1 LDALGRVVDG
11 VLKVLVQVRNTDQ
24 PTKKSAGRK
33 KKNPSAAQ
41 EKAADYALIW
51 DDDVVKRLIGDRKEC
66 LHMAELIWNI
76 SHQLLG
82 LSASPDCES
91 DARGSQPIYL
101 RRAMTSAS
109 SPTRNRAR
117 RSARATWISI
127 SKTCRAGRPSR
138 RLESLVP
145 VAKVPPTGSHVTSRA
160 SLYRL
165 ACAQEELELNC
176 EDTSQRE
183 ENHKLIAL
191 LTLRCLVGVGD
202 DHECAETLNGGG
214 LSDALCGLHTAEI
227 SSGGKSFLTL
237 KNVYLLSLVAAERG
251 RSMRQSAA
259 CLRRLCAKMMAQAS
273 LFVLDFCEG
282 KPESLASLQ
291 LRAIKSAGSI
301 DEVFEVLEEV
311 SKAIEKKGGDD
322 ENFYTPQEMDA
333 LTVEAHNNS
342 VRLDRLG
349 NYNEAVKFSEY
360 ARGFVQYCGKEVI
373 TCHKTAIENCFKA
386 VTDKANERASWVV
399 VP

>member
-1 LDALGRVVDG
+1 MLISVATAV
-11 VLKVLVQVRNTDQ
+11 
-24 PTKKSAGRK
+24 
-33 KKNPSAAQ
+33 
-41 EKAADYALIW
+41 DYASSKTS
-51 DDDVVKRLIGDRKEC
+51 DSNVDVGV
-66 LHMAELIWNI
+66 
-76 SHQLLG
+76 QLL
-82 LSASPDCES
+82 L
-91 DARGSQPIYL
+91 
-101 RRAMTSAS
+101 
-109 SPTRNRAR
+109 
-117 RSARATWISI
+117 
-127 SKTCRAGRPSR
+127 CR
-138 RLESLVP
+138 
-145 VAKVPPTGSHVTSRA
+145 

-183 ENHKLIAL
+183 ENQKLIAL

-202 DHECAETLNGGG
+202 DHECVETLKGGG

-227 SSGGKSFLTL
+227 RSESKSFQTL

-259 CLRRLCAKMMAQAS
+259 CLRRLCSKMMAQAS
-273 LFVLDFCEG
+273 LFVLEFGEG

-301 DEVFEVLEEV
+301 EEVFEVLEEV

-322 ENFYTPQEMDA
+322 DNFYTPQEMDA

-342 VRLDRLG
+342 VKLDRLG
-349 NYNEAVKFSEY
+349 NYNVAVKFSEF
-360 ARGFVQYCGKEVI
+360 ASRFVKHCGKEVV
-373 TCHKTAIENCFKA
+373 TCHKTAIENCFKSL
-386 VTDKANERASWVV
+386 TDKANEKTAWVV

>member
-1 LDALGRVVDG
+1 MLIAVATAV
-11 VLKVLVQVRNTDQ
+11 
-24 PTKKSAGRK
+24 
-33 KKNPSAAQ
+33 
-41 EKAADYALIW
+41 DYASSKTS
-51 DDDVVKRLIGDRKEC
+51 DSDNVDVGV
-66 LHMAELIWNI
+66 
-76 SHQLLG
+76 QLL
-82 LSASPDCES
+82 L
-91 DARGSQPIYL
+91 
-101 RRAMTSAS
+101 
-109 SPTRNRAR
+109 
-117 RSARATWISI
+117 
-127 SKTCRAGRPSR
+127 CR
-138 RLESLVP
+138 
-145 VAKVPPTGSHVTSRA
+145 

-176 EDTSQRE
+176 EDASQRQ

-202 DHECAETLNGGG
+202 DHECVETLKGGG

-227 SSGGKSFLTL
+227 RSEGKALLTL

-273 LFVLDFCEG
+273 LFVLDFGEG

-311 SKAIEKKGGDD
+311 SRAIEKKSGDED
-322 ENFYTPQEMDA
+322 NFYTPQEMDA

-342 VRLDRLG
+342 VKLDRLG
-349 NYNEAVKFSEY
+349 NYSEAVQFSKY
-360 ARGFVQYCGKEVI
+360 ARSFVQHCGKEVI
-373 TCHKTAIENCFKA
+373 KCHKEAIENCFKA
-386 VTDKANERASWVV
+386 VSDRANERSAWVV

>member
-1 LDALGRVVDG
+1 MLIAVATAV
-11 VLKVLVQVRNTDQ
+11 
-24 PTKKSAGRK
+24 
-33 KKNPSAAQ
+33 
-41 EKAADYALIW
+41 DYASTKTS
-51 DDDVVKRLIGDRKEC
+51 DSDNVDVGV
-66 LHMAELIWNI
+66 
-76 SHQLLG
+76 QLL
-82 LSASPDCES
+82 L
-91 DARGSQPIYL
+91 
-101 RRAMTSAS
+101 
-109 SPTRNRAR
+109 
-117 RSARATWISI
+117 
-127 SKTCRAGRPSR
+127 CR
-138 RLESLVP
+138 
-145 VAKVPPTGSHVTSRA
+145 

-176 EDTSQRE
+176 EDASQRQ

-202 DHECAETLNGGG
+202 DHECVETLKGGG
-214 LSDALCGLHTAEI
+214 LSDALCGLNTAEI
-227 SSGGKSFLTL
+227 RSQGKALLTL

-273 LFVLDFCEG
+273 LFVLDFGEG

-311 SKAIEKKGGDD
+311 SRAIEKKSGDED
-322 ENFYTPQEMDA
+322 NFYTPQEMDA

-342 VRLDRLG
+342 VKLDRLG
-349 NYNEAVKFSEY
+349 NYSEAVQFSKY
-360 ARGFVQYCGKEVI
+360 ARSFVQHCGKEVI
-373 TCHKTAIENCFKA
+373 KCHKEAIENCFKA
-386 VTDKANERASWVV
+386 VSDRANERSAWVV